1 LSRLLKVSKAVFKTR
16 FIMLILFTLLIL
28 ASAIQVAAVTWSHY
42 EIRLT
47 DHIDFDGIPAIIET
61 DDRTLWIFW
70 TRKTADNYD
79 IFYVTSTNKGASWS
93 QETPLTSDIGVDSG
107 VSACQALDGTIWVV
121 WASDRTGGYDL
132 YYKTSSDYGTNWSS
146 DTQLTFSSSHDLKP
160 AVGQMSDGAMWIV
173 WSSDRSGEYDLYL
186 KSSSDGGDSW
196 SDDMRITTDSG
207 SDKMPSVAQMFDGT
221 IWLVW
226 ASDRT
231 GKYDLYYKTSTDLG
245 ASWSGAA
252 QLSSDPKIDSNPCVF
267 QTIDEKIWIFWSRRE
282 ASETSTDDVYYM
294 YSPDQGVT
302 WSQSFQYTTDTN
314 DDIWPSATQT
324 RGVKIWVAWTSDR
337 ADQPDWGNYDIY
349 YKTSLVG
356 DINEDR
362 VIDVID
368 LTIVSL
374 AYGSFADEP
383 DYNPQADIY
392 TDGIV
397 DMRDLSLVAM
407 NLGVA

>member
-1 LSRLLKVSKAVFKTR
+1 VGYQKCRIGFHEKSVLP
-16 FIMLILFTLLIL
+16 ILFILLIIG
-28 ASAIQVAAVTWSHY
+28 SSVHVAAVTWSYY

-47 DHIDFDGIPAIIET
+47 DYGDFDGIPAIIET

-70 TRKTADNYD
+70 TRKTAGNYD
-79 IFYVTSTNKGASWS
+79 IVYVTSTNRGASWS

-107 VSACQALDGTIWVV
+107 VSACQASDGAIWLV

-132 YYKTSSDYGTNWSS
+132 YYKTSSDYGTNWSN
-146 DTQLTFSSSHDLKP
+146 DTRITFHSSHDLKP
-160 AVGQMSDGAMWIV
+160 AISQMSDGTVWIV
-173 WSSDRSGEYDLYL
+173 WSSDRSGEYDLYS
-186 KSSSDGGDSW
+186 KFSPDGGDSW
-196 SDDMRITTDSG
+196 SDDMRITTASG
-207 SDKMPSVAQMFDGT
+207 SDKMPSLAQMFDGT

-231 GKYDLYYKTSTDLG
+231 GKYDLFYKTSIDLG
-245 ASWSGAA
+245 GSWSGDA

-267 QTIDEKIWIFWSRRE
+267 QTIDGKIWIFWSQRE
-282 ASETSTDDVYYM
+282 ASETSTDDIYFM

-302 WSQSFQYTTDTN
+302 WSGNFQFTTDNN
-314 DDIWPSATQT
+314 DDIWPSAIQT
-324 RGVKIWVAWTSDR
+324 RNVEIWVTWTSDR

-349 YKTSLVG
+349 YKTSMVG

-362 VIDVID
+362 VVDVID

-374 AYGSFADEP
+374 AYGCFEGEP
-383 DYNPQADIY
+383 GYNPQADIY

-407 NLGVA
+407 NLGAT